1 MRTIS
6 GLFNEFGATL
16 QFPYY
21 FGENWNAFDEC
32 VKDLSWLYTSGFVL
46 IIIDADQI
54 LIEAADSDGQM
65 QSLLTILNSAA
76 KEWSIPVEKGV
87 AWNRPSKPFHVI
99 FQVTSDKADN
109 FHSRLNKKGVDI
121 SELSLV

>member
-1 MRTIS
+1 
-6 GLFNEFGATL
+6 
-16 QFPYY
+16 
-21 FGENWNAFDEC
+21 
-32 VKDLSWLYTSGFVL
+32 
-46 IIIDADQI
+46 
-54 LIEAADSDGQM
+54 
-65 QSLLTILNSAA
+65 
-76 KEWSIPVEKGV
+76 VEKGV